1 MRISRLK
8 AGDVEGYLAGLE
20 PQAAAVER
28 PFATGALLVPLEE
41 LTLTLDRG
49 SIRGGADAFRG
60 VGVDL
65 GYRYAGLPE
74 DNAFRVGF
82 DYDLVRVGDS
92 WRVTTSTVRAG
103 SSQPVWATGPIETQ
117 RSEHFLALH
126 RPGLSDPSRIMDE
139 AEQARAQ
146 LDGKITFPLENSYLL
161 VIAKDEAEYASMSSA
176 TLGPV
181 SAIAQVE
188 TSYEVTPDSI
198 KVLSRQM
205 VINDRKL
212 HEDGSALETFRH
224 ELGHLAVAQYT
235 RPFTPAWVSESA
247 AMYLA
252 GTRPTSIW
260 RQGLRQ
266 GKFDGITIE
275 RLTQA
280 SNLGEHGSSKEGA
293 SLEYAYSAAAA
304 WYLVESFG
312 PERYWEFYRSYANVP
327 PAELYELLP
336 ERTSSP
342 QSEQAIEALAVAK
355 TGASLQGMFGLN
367 TAALDTGV
375 RDWMS
380 KQQQ

>member
-1 MRISRLK
+1 
-8 AGDVEGYLAGLE
+8 
-20 PQAAAVER
+20 VER
-28 PFATGALLVPLEE
+28 PFAAGAISVPLEG
-41 LTLTLDRG
+41 LTLTLDKDSVEG
-49 SIRGGADAFRG
+49 TADSLRG
-60 VGVDL
+60 VRVDL
-65 GYRYAGLPE
+65 GFRYAGLPE
-74 DNAFRVGF
+74 DNTFRVGF
-82 DYDLVRVGDS
+82 DYHLMRTGKA
-92 WRVTTSTVRAG
+92 WRVATSSVRAG
-103 SSQPVWATGPIETQ
+103 SSQPVWATGPIATQ

-126 RPGLSDPSRIMDE
+126 RPGVADPSLIMRE

-161 VIAKDEAEYASMSSA
+161 IVAKDEAEYASMSSA

-188 TSYEVTPDSI
+188 TSYEVTPESI
-198 KVLSRQM
+198 NVLSRQM

-252 GTRPTSIW
+252 GTRPVSIW
-260 RQGLRQ
+260 RQGLTQ
-266 GKFDGITIE
+266 GKFDGITID
-275 RLTQA
+275 RLTLA
-280 SNLGEHGSSKEGA
+280 SNLGEHGASKEGA

-304 WYLVESFG
+304 WYLVETFG
-312 PERYWEFYRSYANVP
+312 AERFWEFYRSYAIVP

-355 TGASLQGMFGLN
+355 TSASLQQLFALDA
-367 TAALDTGV
+367 AALDANV
-375 RDWMS
+375 RDWMT
-380 KQQQ
+380 KQR